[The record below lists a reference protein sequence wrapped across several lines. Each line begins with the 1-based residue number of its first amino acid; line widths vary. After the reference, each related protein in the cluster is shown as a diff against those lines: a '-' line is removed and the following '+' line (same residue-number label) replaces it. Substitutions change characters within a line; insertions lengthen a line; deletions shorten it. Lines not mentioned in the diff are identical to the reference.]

1 MASVALIEM
10 LIERMGRL
18 EDMLRPVLEKPDYAQ
33 QFDNLKP
40 GHLANMHEAYLKEQ
54 LVKKLHS
61 MQSVSGY
68 TYAVTTLG
76 MCKVMKD
83 NGFSVFSSKNDPYMT
98 LIVAWGDQPDW
109 DVLACGYENLRV

>member
-40 GHLANMHEAYLKEQ
+40 DHLANMHEAYLKEQ

-61 MQSVSGY
+61 MQSPSDY
-68 TYAVTTLG
+68 THAMTTLG
-76 MCKVMKD
+76 MCKIMKD
-83 NGFSVFSSKNDPYMT
+83 NGFFVYRSSIDPYMT
-98 LIVAWGDQPDW
+98 LIAWGNQPSW
-109 DVLACGYENLRV
+109 DVSADGYVKL